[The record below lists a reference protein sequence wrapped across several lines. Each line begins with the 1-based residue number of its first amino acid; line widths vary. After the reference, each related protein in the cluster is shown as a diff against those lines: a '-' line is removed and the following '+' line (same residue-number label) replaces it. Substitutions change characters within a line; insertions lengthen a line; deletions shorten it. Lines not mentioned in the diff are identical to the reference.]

1 MPRPSNPAA
10 RLVLDGQRTWV
21 ANQSIGGQIHAA
33 PRWPRHSR
41 ILRQEPVLP
50 SVDGLRFA
58 IFYTKLHD
66 RLPRPLLATSH
77 QRHHGRGKE
86 LQTTDNHITESLNQ
100 APASY
105 RTPPENSRQLSK
117 PVAPVTN
124 SVPTVRYSAA
134 RTPDLLRALGGRLTR
149 GSANPASA
157 EDISSVATLVPW
169 LPGAKA

>member
-1 MPRPSNPAA
+1 MTASGRGLPISQSAGRSMPLP
-10 RLVLDGQRTWV
+10 DGL
-21 ANQSIGGQIHAA
+21 
-33 PRWPRHSR
+33 RHSR
-41 ILRQEPVLP
+41 ILRQEPVPLI
-50 SVDGLRFA
+50 VDGLRFA

-77 QRHHGRGKE
+77 QRHRGREKNCE
-86 LQTTDNHITESLNQ
+86 PTTITPMSRSIG
-100 APASY
+100 PASY
-105 RTPPENSRQLSK
+105 RMPPENSRQLSK
-117 PVAPVTN
+117 PIAPVTN

-169 LPGAKA
+169 LPGKA